1 MRKLFSIFMFLTVCA
16 LSSTFA
22 QKVTIVDGTKNAGK
36 VEWIRNIDIA
46 EIPFGVP
53 RTVEFLVKNIS
64 NEPLLFTN
72 VGTTCGCT
80 VAEYSKEPIA
90 PGATTIIKAIYNAKT
105 EGPFY
110 KIVTVNTNFDKDNSV
125 TLSLQGTVLKK

>member
-1 MRKLFSIFMFLTVCA
+1 MCA
-16 LSSTFA
+16 LSSTYA
-22 QKVTIVDGTKNAGK
+22 QKVTIIDGTKNAGK
-36 VEWIRNIDIA
+36 VEWVRNIDIGT
-46 EIPFGVP
+46 IPFGVP
-53 RTVEFLVKNIS
+53 YTVEFLVKNIS
-64 NEPLLFTN
+64 SEPLMFTN

-110 KIVTVNTNFDKDNSV
+110 KIVTAHTNFDKDNSV
-125 TLSLQGTVLKK
+125 TLSLQGTVKK